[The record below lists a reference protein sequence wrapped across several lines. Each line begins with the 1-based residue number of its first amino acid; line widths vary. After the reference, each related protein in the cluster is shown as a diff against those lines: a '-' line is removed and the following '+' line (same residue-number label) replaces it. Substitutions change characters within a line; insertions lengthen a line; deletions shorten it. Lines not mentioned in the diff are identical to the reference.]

1 MSLLE
6 ITDLHTQIQLRT
18 RVVKAVD
25 GININIEAGE
35 TVGLVGESGCG
46 KSMTASTIMRLLPP
60 GGRVVS
66 GSIRLDGRELTTM
79 TDDEVRSVRGND
91 IGMVFQDPLTSLNPT
106 MEIGRQI
113 AESVILHKG
122 VSKQQG
128 LARAA
133 EVLGLVGMPNP
144 VERLRDYPH
153 QLSGGLRQRVMIAMA
168 LACEPKLLIAD
179 EPTTALD
186 VTIQA
191 QILAL
196 LDELKRRLGMSI
208 LLITHDM
215 GVIAGHA
222 DRTMVMYAGKIVE
235 GAATDRLFEDVHHPY
250 TEALLASIPQLD
262 QDKTQRLY
270 AIPGLPPDLS
280 RPLQACRFAP
290 RCQYATE
297 VCRTEEPPLGGDDS
311 GHPYACFHPVDRA
324 VEEIAGAGDLLGEG
338 AEAAPLVEVGAVSV
352 VVAGVPATNGGLAHA
367 GNGNNPTGDGHS
379 GGGHSGEG
387 HSGGGHS
394 GDGHSGDGH
403 SGDGHPGGGLLRD
416 ERLGHGPGP
425 AGVDGPSSGIAVAPA
440 SETPVILQLRAVRKE
455 YPVTAGAIM
464 QRKVGAVQAV
474 RGVDLEVHQG
484 ETLGV
489 VGESGCGKSTLGR
502 LIVGLE
508 APTSGSVLVDGTDF
522 TRLKGAELRR
532 RRRDLQLM
540 FQDPFSSLDP
550 RMRVGSI
557 VREPLVVQGIGSQS
571 EQRERVAALLR
582 EVGLPP
588 HAVELYPHEFSGGQ
602 RQRIGLARAL
612 ALNPRL
618 IVTDEPVSALDV
630 SIRSQILNLMK
641 RLQVNHGLSYVFIS
655 HDLSVVRYLADR
667 IAVMYLGKLV
677 EIGSGDDIYAR
688 PAHPY
693 TAGLIG
699 SIPVPKPSVQ
709 RSRTAIPIRGE
720 LPSPLNPPSGCPF
733 RTRCPKAQDRCAE
746 EEPALSSFGGQHYAA
761 CFFPLQEPVNSAPA
775 VTPAA

>member
-1 MSLLE
+1 MSVLE
-6 ITDLHTQIQLRT
+6 IKDLRTQIQLRT

-25 GININIEAGE
+25 GISLTIEQGE

-46 KSMTASTIMRLLPP
+46 KSMTASSIMRLLPN
-60 GGRVVS
+60 GGHIKS
-66 GSIRLDGRELTTM
+66 GSIRLDGKDLTAM
-79 TDDEVRSVRGND
+79 SDDAIRRVRGND
-91 IGMVFQDPLTSLNPT
+91 MGMVFQDPLTSLNPT

-122 VSKQQG
+122 ASKEQG

-133 EVLGLVGMPNP
+133 EVLGLVGMPSP
-144 VERLRDYPH
+144 IERLRDYPH

-196 LDELKRRLGMSI
+196 LDDLKKRLGMAI

-222 DRTMVMYAGKIVE
+222 DRTMVMYAGQIVE
-235 GAATDRLFEDVHHPY
+235 SATTDRLFEDVHHPY

-280 RPLQACRFAP
+280 RPLKACRFAP
-290 RCQYATE
+290 RCRYATE
-297 VCRTEEPPLGGDDS
+297 ICRTEEPPLGGDDS

-324 VEEIAGAGDLLGEG
+324 VDEIAGAGDLLGEG
-338 AEAAPLVEVGAVSV
+338 AEAAPLVEVGAVAV
-352 VVAGVPATNGGLAHA
+352 TLAGTTSANGGLGHIGNGHA
-367 GNGNNPTGDGHS
+367 GAGLAGDEHS
-379 GGGHSGEG
+379 GSAGGAATGAPLG
-387 HSGGGHS
+387 A
-394 GDGHSGDGH
+394 
-403 SGDGHPGGGLLRD
+403 PGGGV
-416 ERLGHGPGP
+416 GAAGPGRP
-425 AGVDGPSSGIAVAPA
+425 NGPGGPG
-440 SETPVILQLRAVRKE
+440 ETHGLGGLFGEVEFTPTQDSPVILELRGVRKE

-474 RGVDLEVHQG
+474 RGVDLDLRQG

-508 APTSGSVLVDGTDF
+508 RPTSGSVSVDGTDL
-522 TRLKGAELRR
+522 TKLRGAELRR
-532 RRRDLQLM
+532 RHRDLQLM
-540 FQDPFSSLDP
+540 FQDPYSSLDP
-550 RMRVGSI
+550 RMRVGTI
-557 VREPLVVQGIGSQS
+557 IKEPLVVQGIGTAT

-641 RLQVNHGLSYVFIS
+641 RLQINHGLSYVFIS

-693 TAGLIG
+693 TAGLIA

-709 RSRTAIPIRGE
+709 RNRTSIPIRGE

-733 RTRCPKAQDRCAE
+733 RTRCPRAEARCAE
-746 EEPALSSFGGQHYAA
+746 EEPVLNPFGGEHFAA
-761 CFFPLQEPVNSAPA
+761 CFYPLQEPLKAAPA